1 MLPCLFEKNK
11 FYNKIT
17 ILMFLGLL
25 FSSSS
30 GWASPA
36 FELDL
41 DELKKPVHLPT
52 ATKPKRAVS
61 TQQVSGQSRA
71 DQTKP
76 AARAGSNK
84 PAASVRPKAVTKKDH
99 PATKQT
105 VVTKG
110 TARQKKT
117 GTQRTQTGAVVVPA
131 SELVLQRGGDS
142 CQMASNLLSVVAK
155 SVPDEKLLHG
165 VDLKVMA
172 AVSYDG
178 VGVLLACNLDQ
189 AELYTYNRL
198 LEEYNVIVL
207 SVSQA
212 EKPADVA
219 FRLLD
224 TLKLSY
230 HLESTVKKKKQ
241 TTWLLPADEYR
252 SRPLRLTVLH

>member
-84 PAASVRPKAVTKKDH
+84 PAASVRPKAVTKKNH

-105 VVTKG
+105 VAPKG
-110 TARQKKT
+110 TTRQKT
-117 GTQRTQTGAVVVPA
+117 AGTQPAAVVVPA
-131 SELVLQRGGDS
+131 SELVLQRGEDS
-142 CQMASNLLSVVAK
+142 CQIASNLLSVVAK
-155 SVPDEKLLHG
+155 SVPAEKLLHG

-230 HLESTVKKKKQ
+230 HLESAVKKKKQ